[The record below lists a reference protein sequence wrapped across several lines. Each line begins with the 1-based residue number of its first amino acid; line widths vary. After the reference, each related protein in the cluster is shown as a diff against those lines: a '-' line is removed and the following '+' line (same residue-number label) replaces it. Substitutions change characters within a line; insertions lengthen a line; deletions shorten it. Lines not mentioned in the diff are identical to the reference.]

1 MKNLIFLFTFIL
13 MLGSCGSPSAE
24 EELSSAEAEKEELE
38 ELLQTETVK
47 LERNSIKL
55 ETLENEISQ
64 AETSQNDD
72 NVQLYIDIVDDYTTS
87 LVNEFEALNTLINED
102 KNADDYSSLNENI
115 DSIIQN
121 IDETIGTYDAEVSNL
136 ELNETL
142 MRRHNSLE
150 VAHAD
155 MSGALEQIKT
165 GAENNNSE
173 TIKEGITALNSISE
187 FY

>member
-1 MKNLIFLFTFIL
+1 MKKLTFLFTIIFIL
-13 MLGSCGSPSAE
+13 ASCGGPSAE
-24 EELSSAEAEKEELE
+24 DELSSREAEKEELE

-64 AETSQNDD
+64 AKTSQNDD
-72 NVQLYIDIVDDYTTS
+72 NVELYIDLVDEYTSS
-87 LVNEFEALNTLINED
+87 LVDELESLNQLIKED
-102 KNADDYSSLNENI
+102 NDSDNYNNLNENI
-115 DSIIQN
+115 DGIIQN
-121 IDETIGTYDAEVSNL
+121 IDEIISTYETGTGNL

-142 MRRHNSLE
+142 LRRHNSLE

-155 MSGALEQIKT
+155 MTEALEQIKT
-165 GAENNNSE
+165 GAANNDAQ
-173 TIKEGITALNSISE
+173 TVQDGTTALNNISE

>member
-1 MKNLIFLFTFIL
+1 MKNLIFLFTFIFIL
-13 MLGSCGSPSAE
+13 ASCGSPSVE
-24 EELSSAEAEKEELE
+24 EQLSTAEAEKEELE

-72 NVQLYIDIVDDYTTS
+72 NVQLYIDTIGEYTSS
-87 LVNEFEALNTLINED
+87 LVTELEALNKLIQKDNGTD
-102 KNADDYSSLNENI
+102 NYNNLNENI

-121 IDETIGTYDAEVSNL
+121 IDETISTYETEVANL

-142 MRRHNSLE
+142 MRRHNSME

-155 MSGALEQIKT
+155 MSSALEQIKT
-165 GAENNNSE
+165 GAANNDTE
-173 TIKEGITALNSISE
+173 TVKEGITALNSISE

>member
-1 MKNLIFLFTFIL
+1 MKKSIFLFTVIFTL
-13 MLGSCGSPSAE
+13 ASCGSPSAE
-24 EELSSAEAEKEELE
+24 EQLSSAETEKEELE

-47 LERNSIKL
+47 LERNSMKL

-72 NVQLYIDIVDDYTTS
+72 NVKQYIDIVDEYSNS
-87 LVNEFEALNTLINED
+87 LVAELESLNSLIQKDSGSDNY
-102 KNADDYSSLNENI
+102 NNLNENI
-115 DSIIQN
+115 DPIIQN
-121 IDETIGTYDAEVSNL
+121 IDDTISTYESEVGNL

-142 MRRHNSLE
+142 MRKHTSLD

-155 MSGALEQIKT
+155 MTGALEQIKT
-165 GAENNNSE
+165 GAANND
-173 TIKEGITALNSISE
+173 TKAVKEGITALNSISE

>member
-1 MKNLIFLFTFIL
+1 MKNLIFLFTFSFIL
-13 MLGSCGSPSAE
+13 ASCGSPSAE
-24 EELSSAEAEKEELE
+24 EQLSSAEAEKEELE

-47 LERNSIKL
+47 LERNSMKL

-64 AETSQNDD
+64 AETSQNDE
-72 NVQLYIDIVDDYTTS
+72 NVQLYIDTIDEYTKS
-87 LVNEFEALNTLINED
+87 LVTELESLNQMINED
-102 KNADDYSSLNENI
+102 YSSDNYNNLNENI
-115 DSIIQN
+115 DTIIEN
-121 IDETIGTYDAEVSNL
+121 IDDIISTYETEVNNL

-155 MSGALEQIKT
+155 MTGALEQIKT
-165 GAENNNSE
+165 GAANNDNK
-173 TIKEGITALNSISE
+173 TVQDGITALNSISE